1 MFYAY
6 GIMDRKMKNDFDFML
21 PAKQESRRLL
31 LKRGTELNQRLAFY
45 CFTYTPPP
53 PLPQA
58 LPVASAKEYACRQG
72 VKFDLIDQILQ
83 RLSIIP
89 EGEPIDPGNFIDLAD
104 RIKVQI
110 AAKEKLQNLLIN
122 QYLDVIA
129 TSKQTGNKVYS
140 LRCALLIS
148 NHLKRGNQWNQLS
161 QAYRYDE
168 ATRYYFKRFQENIRQ
183 RSLYR
188 KYISGYFWVR
198 CQFWGS
204 NVVYLHLNVYINDES
219 QKLNIMALLRDVWE
233 HVTTEEIPGKRNAV
247 LGDGTRT
254 VKQNCF
260 HSMEPGGILFY
271 TKDKHIFPREI
282 FNQTM
287 LDIGGK
293 YRIVLPNQDKYRKPS
308 IMIDDLNRTP
318 MVIIKQNANAQNPNS
333 FKKYIEQLA
342 KGSCILPWS
351 DTFAASKIAGSIKK

>member
-1 MFYAY
+1 
-6 GIMDRKMKNDFDFML
+6 MKNDFNFML
-21 PAKQESRRLL
+21 PTKQESRRLL
-31 LKRGTELNQRLAFY
+31 LKRGTELNQRLAPY
-45 CFTYTPPP
+45 CFTYTFPP
-53 PLPQA
+53 PLSQP
-58 LPVASAKEYACRQG
+58 LPAASDKEYACRQG
-72 VKFDLIDQILQ
+72 VKFDLVDQILQ

-89 EGEPIDPGNFIDLAD
+89 EGEPIVPGNFIDLVN
-104 RIKVQI
+104 RIKPQI

-129 TSKQTGNKVYS
+129 TSKQTGNKIYS

-148 NHLKRGNQWNQLS
+148 NHLKSGDQWNQLS
-161 QAYRYDE
+161 QSYRYDE
-168 ATRYYFKRFQENIRQ
+168 AIRYYFKRFQENIRQ
-183 RSLYR
+183 RSLFR

-198 CQFWGS
+198 CQFLGS

-233 HVTTEEIPGKRNAV
+233 HVTTEEAPRKRSIISGN
-247 LGDGTRT
+247 GTKT
-254 VKQNCF
+254 VKENCF

-271 TKDKHIFPREI
+271 TKDKHIFPDEM

-287 LDIGGK
+287 LDIGRK
-293 YRIVLPNQDKYRKPS
+293 YGIVLPNQNKYGKPS
-308 IMIDDLNRTP
+308 IMIDDLNKAP

-333 FKKYIEQLA
+333 FKRYIEQLA

>member
-1 MFYAY
+1 
-6 GIMDRKMKNDFDFML
+6 MKNDFDFML

-198 CQFWGS
+198 CQF
-204 NVVYLHLNVYINDES
+204 
-219 QKLNIMALLRDVWE
+219 
-233 HVTTEEIPGKRNAV
+233 
-247 LGDGTRT
+247 
-254 VKQNCF
+254 
-260 HSMEPGGILFY
+260 
-271 TKDKHIFPREI
+271 
-282 FNQTM
+282 
-287 LDIGGK
+287 
-293 YRIVLPNQDKYRKPS
+293 
-308 IMIDDLNRTP
+308 
-318 MVIIKQNANAQNPNS
+318 
-333 FKKYIEQLA
+333 
-342 KGSCILPWS
+342 
-351 DTFAASKIAGSIKK
+351 

>member
-1 MFYAY
+1 
-6 GIMDRKMKNDFDFML
+6 MKNDFDFML

-31 LKRGTELNQRLAFY
+31 LKRGTEINQRLAFY
-45 CFTYTPPP
+45 CFTYTLPP
-53 PLPQA
+53 PLPQP
-58 LPVASAKEYACRQG
+58 LSVASDKKYACRQE

-89 EGEPIDPGNFIDLAD
+89 EGKPIVPGNFIDLAD
-104 RIKVQI
+104 RIKTQI

-129 TSKQTGNKVYS
+129 TSKQTGQKIYS
-140 LRCALLIS
+140 LRCALLVF
-148 NHLKRGNQWNQLS
+148 HQLKPGEQWSELS
-161 QAYRYDE
+161 STYRFDE

-183 RSLYR
+183 RSLFR

-198 CQFWGS
+198 CQFGRS
-204 NVVYLHLNVYINDES
+204 DTIYLHLNVYINDES
-219 QKLNIMALLRDVWE
+219 QKLNIMELLRDVWE
-233 HVTTEEIPGKRNAV
+233 HVTTEETPRKRNFV
-247 LGDGTRT
+247 SGDGKRT
-254 VKQNCF
+254 VKENCF
-260 HSMEPGGILFY
+260 HSVGPGGILFY
-271 TKDKHIFPREI
+271 TKDKHIFPDEM

-287 LDIGGK
+287 LNIGRK
-293 YRIVLPNQDKYRKPS
+293 YGIVLPNQNKYGKPS
-308 IMIDDLNRTP
+308 IMIDDLNNAP
-318 MVIIKQNANAQNPNS
+318 MVILKQNANAQNPNS